1 MLCNFRYRNLAKD
14 STVKRKHIEGR
25 KKYMLKVVYDQ
36 NPFGSRIEVQTDHT
50 QLSGKVFSPR
60 DIWKKTIPS
69 TFIAFYIWCG
79 YLCPPHKILGGL
91 TPC

>member
-36 NPFGSRIEVQTDHT
+36 NPFGSRIEVQIDHT
-50 QLSGKVFSPR
+50 QLSGRVFSPR
-60 DIWKKTIPS
+60 DIWKKLSHPLLLHF
-69 TFIAFYIWCG
+69 TFGVGTYVHHTK
-79 YLCPPHKILGGL
+79 Y
-91 TPC
+91 